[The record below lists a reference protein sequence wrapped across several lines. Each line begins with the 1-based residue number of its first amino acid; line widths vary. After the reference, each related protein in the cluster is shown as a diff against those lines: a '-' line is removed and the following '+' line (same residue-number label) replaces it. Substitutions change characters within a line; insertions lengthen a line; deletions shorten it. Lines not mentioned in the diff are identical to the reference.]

1 MAIIDVKSERR
12 KDFIEK
18 FEEKGFIIDKRFSK
32 EEIIESVLPITLDF
46 KTKEIGRI
54 GNVTC
59 AAAAL
64 SQGAIKKEDEFWKML
79 EEGKLCEMEDYQT
92 RLLFL

>member
-1 MAIIDVKSERR
+1 MAIIDVKNERR
-12 KDFIEK
+12 KCFIEM
-18 FEEKGFIIDKRFSK
+18 FEKRGFIIDKRFSK

-64 SQGAIKKEDEFWKML
+64 SQGAIKKEDEFWKLL
-79 EEGKLCEMEDYQT
+79 EEGKLCELEDYQT
-92 RLLFL
+92 RLMFL

>member
-12 KDFIEK
+12 KDFIER
-18 FEEKGFIIDKRFSK
+18 FEEKGFSIDKRFSK

-79 EEGKLCEMEDYQT
+79 AREKLCEMEEYQT
-92 RLLFL
+92 RLMFL